1 MHATVRGIP
10 AGRTVAPETLEATR
24 AVLAEASVANE
35 SVAFV
40 GGATELEFG
49 YAPRAVDVLVETT
62 RLDRIVEYQ
71 PADMVVEV
79 ECGMTLAALQAALL
93 PQGQRLAL
101 DPPLPERATI
111 GGLVATNAFGPR
123 RARYGTLRDLI
134 VGVSL
139 IRADGT
145 RVRGGGKVVK
155 NVAGFDLPKLAVGS
169 LGTLGMIATATF
181 RLHPVAETTTALR
194 VGELDAEGVAAIV
207 RDLIARQLEP
217 VALLATRTVVGSY
230 ELDVIFEGFAAG
242 VAEQCERFVEL
253 TRARGA
259 RAATLEDFEA
269 PFARATSLREGG
281 DVRVRF
287 AVPPADFARFERD
300 ALAPLGRTL
309 AGFEASAYPSLGIV
323 FSRMATVGNA
333 AASAAL
339 AAARRYAEGLG
350 GHAVL
355 LETSDD
361 VVAAGFDV
369 YGTLPPSFA
378 LMRGLK
384 DRFDPAHRLNPGRF
398 LGKL

>member
-10 AGRTVAPETLEATR
+10 AGRIVAPETLEAAR
-24 AVLAEASVANE
+24 AMLAEASVANE

-40 GGATELEFG
+40 GGGTELGLG

-62 RLDRIVEYQ
+62 RLDRIVDYQ

-79 ECGMTLAALQAALL
+79 ECGMTLAALQAALW

-101 DPPLPERATI
+101 DPPMSDRATI

-134 VGVSL
+134 VGVSF

-181 RLHPVAETTTALR
+181 RLHPVAQTTTALR
-194 VGELDAEGVAAIV
+194 VTGCTVEAVSSIV
-207 RDLIARQLEP
+207 RDLVARQLEP
-217 VALLATRTVVGSY
+217 VAVLAARTPEGAY
-230 ELDVIFEGFAAG
+230 ELDVIFEGLAAG
-242 VAEQCERFVEL
+242 VAEQCERFVEIAG
-253 TRARGA
+253 ARGA
-259 RAATLEDFEA
+259 RAAALKDPEA
-269 PFARATSLREGG
+269 PFAREASLRAGG
-281 DVRVRF
+281 DLRMRF
-287 AVPPADFARFERD
+287 AVPPADFAAFERD
-300 ALAPLGRTL
+300 GLAPLGRAL
-309 AGFEASAYPSLGIV
+309 ADFEAIAYPSIGIV
-323 FSRMATVGNA
+323 FTRMSTVGNA

-339 AAARRYAEGLG
+339 VAARRVAESRG
-350 GHAVL
+350 GHAVVL
-355 LETSDD
+355 DTSDPII
-361 VVAAGFDV
+361 ATGFDI

-384 DRFDPAHRLNPGRF
+384 DRFDPSHRLNPGRF